1 MKIVIIFLLGIMV
14 VVGCSNRRPLPTQ
27 ADLLRQ
33 DSLERVSHQPKPRTF
48 SSAEEEMLLALPYRT
63 LPVTYQEGFEQSLP
77 GFEDIS
83 PTMVPSLLGVDGLTD
98 TKAIRLAD
106 KDSTHV
112 MLVGGK
118 NILGD
123 PEVYMVTLSAD
134 WQPIDQLS
142 LYQESEIEEDADDE
156 DFVAEEDLGKMCIE
170 FSVTSKYMIYI
181 QMVFQSYVDDHREL
195 EGVSVYS
202 IGRDGK
208 FFELEENE
216 LNHGAAYD

>member
-1 MKIVIIFLLGIMV
+1 
-14 VVGCSNRRPLPTQ
+14 
-27 ADLLRQ
+27 
-33 DSLERVSHQPKPRTF
+33 
-48 SSAEEEMLLALPYRT
+48 MLLALPYRT

-77 GFEDIS
+77 GFEDIA